1 MIAGLVLLLQ
11 LSSAPAQPR
20 WSILRDI
27 RLGGP
32 IDDILAKGGECRPGD
47 AAGAMGGGGA
57 GVTAVMFAQ
66 MSFGYA
72 LPHYHQPRDSAAI
85 RRALGVG
92 TICWAPLDSTSH
104 AMVTAVNRKVVAMVV
119 YFLQDSLPLPA
130 DMVRQRAYAAWG
142 QPTHHSPN
150 LDTWSSARYRSYF
163 LRPDVPRRVYGPGAW
178 FAGPRLIM
186 LDITACT
193 AFDARAHRAGI
204 AGEAGPC

>member
-11 LSSAPAQPR
+11 VSSAPAQPR
-20 WSILRDI
+20 WAVLHDI

-72 LPHYHQPRDSAAI
+72 LPHYHQPRDSAGI

-130 DMVRQRAYAAWG
+130 DVVRQRAYAAWG
-142 QPTHHSPN
+142 RPTHHSPN
-150 LDTWSSARYRSYF
+150 LDTWSSPRYRSYF
-163 LRPDVPRRVYGPGAW
+163 LRPDMPMRFSGPAW
-178 FAGPRLIM
+178 AAGPRLIM
-186 LDITACT
+186 LDIAACT
-193 AFDARAHRAGI
+193 AFDARAHRAGVD
-204 AGEAGPC
+204 GEAGPC

>member
-11 LSSAPAQPR
+11 VSAAPSPPR
-20 WSILRDI
+20 WAVLGDI
-27 RLGGP
+27 KLGGS

-47 AAGAMGGGGA
+47 AAGPMGGS
-57 GVTAVMFAQ
+57 GVNTVMFAQ

-119 YFLQDSLPLPA
+119 YFVKDSLPLSA
-130 DMVRQRAYAAWG
+130 DTVRRQAYAAWG
-142 QPTHHSPN
+142 RPTHHSPN
-150 LDTWSSARYRSYF
+150 LDTWSSPRYRSYF
-163 LRPDVPRRVYGPGAW
+163 LKPDVPRRVYGPGAW

-186 LDITACT
+186 LDIAACT
-193 AFDARAHRAGI
+193 AFDARAHRAGVD
-204 AGEAGPC
+204 GEAGPC